1 MIEKKCAEEVKKIE
15 MPKEMRER
23 ILDNCYT
30 EMEEMT
36 MRKNN
41 GKNVFRKPMVAA
53 AVLVACLCVTG
64 VGAMAATGK
73 LSGFFQDVKGRFGAV
88 TGTTYE
94 QATDEIEMSITE
106 VSDILVIDMEM
117 DGTKVPYRELETI
130 EVGSYRIVSADGEV
144 VAEGEQSTAAA
155 LIDGTASVSVA
166 LPDVTKG
173 TYKLVITELIGSKK
187 ADQPLKIHGEWECEF
202 VK

>member
-73 LSGFFQDVKGRFGAV
+73 LTGIFQDVTGLFGAV

-94 QATDEIEMSITE
+94 KATDEIEMNITE
-106 VSDILVIDMEM
+106 VSDILVVEMEM
-117 DGTKVPYRELETI
+117 DGTKAPYRELETI
-130 EVGSYRIVSADGEV
+130 EVGSYRIVSADGDV
-144 VAEGEQSTAAA
+144 VAKDEMSTAAP
-155 LIDGTASVSVA
+155 IVDGTASVSVA
-166 LPDVTKG
+166 LPDVAAG

-187 ADQPLKIHGEWECEF
+187 ADQPLPIHGEWECEF
-202 VK
+202 SR

>member
-73 LSGFFQDVKGRFGAV
+73 LTGFFQDVTGLFGAV

-94 QATDEIEMSITE
+94 QATDEIEMKITE
-106 VSDILVIDMEM
+106 VSDILAVEMEM
-117 DGTKVPYRELETI
+117 DGTKAPYRELETI
-130 EVGSYRIVSADGEV
+130 EVGSYRIVSADGDV
-144 VAEGEQSTAAA
+144 VAKDEMSTAAP
-155 LIDGTASVSVA
+155 IVDGTASVSVA
-166 LPDVTKG
+166 LPDVAAG

-187 ADQPLKIHGEWECEF
+187 ADQPLPIYGEWECEF

>member
-36 MRKNN
+36 MRKNS
-41 GKNVFRKPMVAA
+41 GKSLGRKTMVAA

-73 LSGFFQDVKGRFGAV
+73 LTGFFQDVKGLFGAI

-106 VSDILVIDMEM
+106 VSDILVVELVM
-117 DGTKVPYRELETI
+117 DGAKIPYSELETM
-130 EVGSYRIVSADGEV
+130 EVGSYRIVSEDGDV
-144 VAEGEQSTAAA
+144 VAKGEQSTTAP
-155 LIDGTASVSVA
+155 LVDGAASVSVA
-166 LPDVTKG
+166 LPEVAAG
-173 TYKLVITELIGSKK
+173 AYRLVITELIGSKK
-187 ADQPLKIHGEWECEF
+187 ADQPLPIYGEWECEF